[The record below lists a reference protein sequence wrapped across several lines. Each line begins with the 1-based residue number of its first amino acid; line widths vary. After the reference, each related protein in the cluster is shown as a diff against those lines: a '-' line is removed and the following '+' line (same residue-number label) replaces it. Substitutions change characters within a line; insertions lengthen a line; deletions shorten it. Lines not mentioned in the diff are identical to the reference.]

1 MALLRIP
8 VVESPPAAKFSGMR
22 SAEPHISEN
31 SPGPRPIIRQL
42 DDGAI
47 NRIAAGEVVERPAS
61 AVKELVE
68 NAIDAGA
75 TRITIEIA
83 DGGKTLIRVTDD
95 GCGMTPEDL
104 PLALSRHAT
113 SKIDGS
119 DLLNI
124 HTFGF
129 RGEALPSLGAVGRLT
144 ITSRAKGHEAA
155 QIRVSGGQLEPV
167 KPAALRAGTIV
178 ELRDLFFA
186 TPARLKFMRT
196 DRAESQAISD
206 TVKRL
211 AMAEPSVG
219 FTLRDV
225 SGGGDGR
232 VTFRADP
239 LSGDLF
245 DALHGRLATVL
256 GREFAE
262 NALKIDA
269 TREGIRLYGYAALPT
284 YSRGAAV
291 AQFLFVNTRPVKDK
305 MLTGALRAAYFDF
318 LSRDR
323 HPAAALFIDCEPQ
336 SVDVNVH
343 PAKSEVRF
351 RDPGLARGL
360 IVSTLRLALA
370 DAGHR
375 ASTTVAGAT
384 LGAMRPETSG
394 GEPTANGAP
403 RVYQM
408 DRPSLGAR
416 HASYTAQSPGQP
428 LAGLFDAPPSAGFA
442 ELAGAYS
449 GRVVEVPEA
458 PGQTLDAPTD
468 SAPGAEHLPLG
479 AARGQVHENYII
491 AQTRDGMVIVD
502 QHAAH
507 ERLVYEKLKR
517 QMAEN
522 GVAAQALLI
531 PEIIELSEGDR
542 ATLLSVTEDLEKF
555 GLGIEAFGGNAIAV
569 RETPAILGEVNAEA
583 MIKDILDELSDQGES
598 QLVQA
603 RVEAI
608 LSRVACHGSIRSG
621 RRMRGAEMDALLREM
636 EATPHSGQCNHGRPT
651 YVELKLADIE
661 RLFGRS

>member
-1 MALLRIP
+1 MSIP
-8 VVESPPAAKFSGMR
+8 DPKIRDTS
-22 SAEPHISEN
+22 
-31 SPGPRPIIRQL
+31 RPVIRQL
-42 DDGAI
+42 DDTAI

-75 TRITIEIA
+75 TRIGIEIA
-83 DGGKTLIRVTDD
+83 DGGKTLIRITDD
-95 GCGMTPEDL
+95 GCGMSPEDL

-129 RGEALPSLGAVGRLT
+129 RGEALPSLGAVGRLS
-144 ITSRAKGHEAA
+144 ITSRAEGHEAA
-155 QIRVSGGQLEPV
+155 TIKVAGGKLEPV
-167 KPAALRAGTIV
+167 RPAALRSGTVV
-178 ELRDLFFA
+178 ELSDLFYA

-206 TVKRL
+206 VIKRL
-211 AMAEPSVG
+211 AMAEPSIG

-225 SGGGDGR
+225 SGGGQGR

-245 DALHGRLATVL
+245 DALHGRLASVL

-269 TREGIRLYGYAALPT
+269 TRDGIRLYGYAALPT

-305 MLTGALRAAYFDF
+305 MLQGALRGAYFDF

-323 HPAAALFIDCEPQ
+323 HPVAALFIDCDPEM
-336 SVDVNVH
+336 VDVNVH

-351 RDPGLARGL
+351 RDPGIARGL
-360 IVSTLRLALA
+360 IVSALRHALA
-370 DAGHR
+370 EAGHR
-375 ASTTVAGAT
+375 ASSTVGGAT
-384 LGAMRPETSG
+384 LGAMRPEQ
-394 GEPTANGAP
+394 PTGSGAP

-408 DRPSLGAR
+408 DRPSMGAR
-416 HASYTAQSPGQP
+416 GAAYAGQRP
-428 LAGLFDAPPSAGFA
+428 VDIPPSMGFA
-442 ELAGAYS
+442 ELSESYS
-449 GRVVEVPEA
+449 GQLIDA
-458 PGQTLDAPTD
+458 PGPTLHTGEDIV
-468 SAPGAEHLPLG
+468 PGAELLPLG

-491 AQTRDGMVIVD
+491 AQTADGMVIVD

-531 PEIIELSEGDR
+531 PEIVELSENDSAR
-542 ATLLSVTEDLEKF
+542 LLEVADELAKF
-555 GLGIEAFGGNAIAV
+555 GLRIEPFGGGAVAV

-583 MIKDILDELSDQGES
+583 MIRDILDELDDQGSS

-603 RVEAI
+603 KVEAI

-621 RRMRGAEMDALLREM
+621 RRMRGEEMNALLREM

-651 YVELKLADIE
+651 YVELKLVDIE
-661 RLFGRS
+661 RLFGRT